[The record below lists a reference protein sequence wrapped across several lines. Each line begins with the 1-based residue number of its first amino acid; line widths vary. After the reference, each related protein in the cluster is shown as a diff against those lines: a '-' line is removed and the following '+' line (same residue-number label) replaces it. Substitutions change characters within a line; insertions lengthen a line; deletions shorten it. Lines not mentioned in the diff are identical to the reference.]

1 MDYSLNVKRQR
12 MQAVLN
18 AIDGGNGPGII
29 ELRDSERVILC
40 TLLLQRPSFYLVGEN
55 LQLSAPT
62 TGFVSIAGVAV
73 IGTISDGSGIIV
85 VDEMTVGVDTTPD
98 QIHDYEIVLD
108 DNVLDVGKQ
117 VTITNATLEHG

>member
-55 LQLSAPT
+55 LQLCAPT
-62 TGFVSIAGVAV
+62 TGFVSIAGVAS

-85 VDEMTVGVDTTPD
+85 VDEMTVGIDTTPD